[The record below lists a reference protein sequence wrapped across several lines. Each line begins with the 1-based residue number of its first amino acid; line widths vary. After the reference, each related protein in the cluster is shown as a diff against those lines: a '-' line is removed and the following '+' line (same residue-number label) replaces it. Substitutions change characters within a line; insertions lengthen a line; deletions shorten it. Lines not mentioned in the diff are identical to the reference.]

1 MQAVNNIHWI
11 YSECVDSEPVDSE
24 AADSNTDSG
33 PHSGPL
39 STERRSLG
47 R

>member
-39 STERRSLG
+39 SPERRSVG